1 MADNERDRAYV
12 ILLFEKKQQHEVV
25 RSEHYNQNKVTCIL
39 IPDNS
44 SDICACTLQ
53 IIIRHRMLFISR
65 FQIDD
70 ILRYQNSLKS
80 EKYCRSNNACDK
92 ISVDRNSRATTA
104 CNTYM

>member
-1 MADNERDRAYV
+1 
-12 ILLFEKKQQHEVV
+12 
-25 RSEHYNQNKVTCIL
+25 
-39 IPDNS
+39 
-44 SDICACTLQ
+44 
-53 IIIRHRMLFISR
+53 MLFISR